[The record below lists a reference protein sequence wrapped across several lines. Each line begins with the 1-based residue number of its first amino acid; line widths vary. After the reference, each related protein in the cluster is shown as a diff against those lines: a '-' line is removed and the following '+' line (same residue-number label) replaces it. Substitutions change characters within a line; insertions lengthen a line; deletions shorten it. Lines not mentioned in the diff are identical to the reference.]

1 VPGLSEALKNGGGY
15 VIKSGTAT
23 LVIDRYNKRTA
34 NLRAFTIYNI
44 HYLSPSL
51 VSHVFDSYHIDLGG
65 RDGIGSN
72 LLAAKWVL
80 SSMLFLSSH
89 IPFPA
94 VQRTTTPKFG
104 PAHDR

>member
-1 VPGLSEALKNGGGY
+1 VPGLSEALQNGGGY

-80 SSMLFLSSH
+80 SFDAFSV
-89 IPFPA
+89 IPHSVPRGSTNDNA
-94 VQRTTTPKFG
+94 EVWTS
-104 PAHDR
+104 A